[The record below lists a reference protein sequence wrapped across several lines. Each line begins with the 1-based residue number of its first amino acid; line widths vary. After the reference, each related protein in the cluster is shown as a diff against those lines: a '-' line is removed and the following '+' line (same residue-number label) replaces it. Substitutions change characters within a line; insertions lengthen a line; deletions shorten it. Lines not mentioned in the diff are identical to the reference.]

1 MSTSAPPPGARGT
14 RLERLLPGSLE
25 HVWRY
30 LTEPELLAE
39 WLAVSRIDLREG
51 GRVELKPLCT
61 QGAEQRPSGRT
72 VRGVVTR
79 CEPPRVLSFTWAD
92 ESTPQSEVTLEL
104 TPQGQRVRLTVTH
117 WRVPLQATA
126 SAMGATDD
134 GLLEALASLL
144 DGALA
149 GRRMRSRRAAREH
162 QRVGSVRRPRLA
174 VRWLV
179 ARRAA

>member
-1 MSTSAPPPGARGT
+1 MSSSAPPPGARGT
-14 RLERLLPGSLE
+14 RLERVLPGSLE

-51 GRVELKPLCT
+51 GRVELRPLRT
-61 QGAEQRPSGRT
+61 EGSEQRPSDST
-72 VRGVVTR
+72 VHGVVTR

-92 ESTPQSEVTLEL
+92 ASTPRSEVTFEL
-104 TPQGQRVRLTVTH
+104 APQGQRVRLTVTH
-117 WRVPLQATA
+117 WRAPLQASACA
-126 SAMGATDD
+126 SEGSDD
-134 GLLEALASLL
+134 QVLEALASLL

-149 GRRMRSRRAAREH
+149 GRRMRARGRSRAVR
-162 QRVGSVRRPRLA
+162 VRRPQLVA
-174 VRWLV
+174 RWSP

>member
-1 MSTSAPPPGARGT
+1 V
-14 RLERLLPGSLE
+14 LPGSLE

-51 GRVELKPLCT
+51 GRVELRPLRT
-61 QGAEQRPSGRT
+61 EGSEQRPSERT
-72 VRGVVTR
+72 VHGVVTR

-92 ESTPQSEVTLEL
+92 ASTPHSEVTFEL

-117 WRVPLQATA
+117 WRAPLQVSA
-126 SAMGATDD
+126 SASGGSWGSDD
-134 GLLEALASLL
+134 LLEALASLL

-149 GRRMRSRRAAREH
+149 GRRSRARGRPRAVR
-162 QRVGSVRRPRLA
+162 VRRPRLVA
-174 VRWLV
+174 RWHP